1 MKKNKMIAAAIC
13 CALFLTACGNQSPVE
28 QISRPPI
35 ASSASVNSRLPESSA
50 ESSSSSY
57 ASGESGSKAGLNGS
71 SGLSETQSVRTEA
84 SKPVSQP
91 EEVSLCKG
99 YALYCIDDDK
109 MLDSLNEDERI
120 APASLTKL
128 LTAAVAFRYVKP
140 DEVFTVGTE
149 QELVNEDSSLSFI
162 APGQMLTMYDLVTGL
177 LLPSGNDAAYTIA
190 VSTARKVS
198 GDLGMP
204 DKQAVDYFCRLMNEM
219 ARELGMNSSY
229 FSDPDGWDDPLHYTT
244 VSDLVKI
251 SKYALTIPEIR
262 EIVSLPEKYVEFET
276 GENVNWFNGNK
287 LLHSD
292 SDYYCENAI
301 GMKTGSTDDA
311 GLCLIA
317 AFVKNRKTY
326 ITVVVGSEEDEDR
339 YNKTLRLFDEI
350 S

>member
-1 MKKNKMIAAAIC
+1 MKKIRMISAAIC
-13 CALFLTACGNQSPVE
+13 CALFLTACVNQSPVE
-28 QISRPPI
+28 QISEPPI
-35 ASSASVNSRLPESSA
+35 VSASSMGSRLPAGSASSAGSSI
-50 ESSSSSY
+50 SSY
-57 ASGESGSKAGLNGS
+57 VYSGESSVTSLNS
-71 SGLSETQSVRTEA
+71 SSE
-84 SKPVSQP
+84 PVSKP
-91 EEVSLCKG
+91 EEVPVCKG

-109 MLDSLNEDERI
+109 MIDSLNEDKRI

-128 LTAAVAFRYVKP
+128 LTASVAFRYVKP

-198 GDLGMP
+198 GNPAMS
-204 DKQAVDYFCRLMNEM
+204 DKQAVEYFCRLMNEM
-219 ARELGMNSSY
+219 ARELGMNDSY
-229 FSDPDGWDDPLHYTT
+229 FSDPDGWDHPAHYTT

-251 SKYALTIPEIR
+251 SKYAMTVPEIR
-262 EIVSLPEKYVEFET
+262 EIVSTAEKYVEFET
-276 GENVNWFNGNK
+276 GENVNWLNGNK

-301 GMKTGSTDDA
+301 GMKTGSTDEA

-326 ITVVVGSEEDEDR
+326 ITVVVGSDEDEDR
-339 YNKTLRLFDEI
+339 YNMTLRLFNDI
-350 S
+350 V